1 MNKEFQGLG
10 NMGLILAEG
19 GETTQRRRLL
29 GSASDRDGGVPGSW
43 PESGWGSRGQG
54 QGCGA
59 GDSGWR
65 GGLRPKGRT
74 PHAAPA
80 IRRVSPSLGSYR
92 RNPTREHCFGLPAG
106 RHRLE
111 GRGKGGLFHWL
122 LSATAINGSHCC
134 AVLPLSPVAP
144 FGAFLPISK

>member
-1 MNKEFQGLG
+1 MKKVFQGLG

-65 GGLRPKGRT
+65 GGLRPKERT

-92 RNPTREHCFGLPAG
+92 RNPAREHCFGFPAG
-106 RHRLE
+106 RYRLE
-111 GRGKGGLFHWL
+111 GRKGRP
-122 LSATAINGSHCC
+122 
-134 AVLPLSPVAP
+134 LPLAAVSHSHKWVTLLCCPSTVPRGSLWSFSAY
-144 FGAFLPISK
+144 